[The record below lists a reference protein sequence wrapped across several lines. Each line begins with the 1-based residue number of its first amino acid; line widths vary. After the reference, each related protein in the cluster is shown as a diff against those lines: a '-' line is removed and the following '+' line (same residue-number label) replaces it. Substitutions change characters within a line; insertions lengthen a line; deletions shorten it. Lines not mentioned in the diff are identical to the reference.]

1 MVTPGLLNEI
11 VVVRKSYWLSKEKY
25 DWKKSKKYDF
35 SICFHAVDICND
47 NKDKL
52 FP

>member
-1 MVTPGLLNEI
+1 MVTPGLLIET
-11 VVVRKSYWLSKEKY
+11 VFV
-25 DWKKSKKYDF
+25 KKLYRFTFRTFEKYDF

-47 NKDKL
+47 NKDKS